1 MFLKIGRRC
10 AFMPARSFVCR
21 CTYRAN
27 VHLFP
32 HFKRERERDRRKRAR
47 YKDTSLR
54 SKRTKCGSLSGLT
67 CIHRLVRMCQRAC
80 LLPCLASVKAVY
92 IGPDGGGNS
101 AQLPGSPRAPHA
113 EQWTE
118 PTVDLQPPYVPFAP
132 PVLKTRAAEAAS
144 CFRGG

>member
-118 PTVDLQPPYVPFAP
+118 PTVDP

-144 CFRGG
+144 RFRGG